1 MTTKDKLTESNQT
14 AKFWE
19 LETPEIMQ
27 TSFNT
32 LRYYKNAQRLVV
44 HLADYWSDKDGGFR
58 MGKGTGL
65 DLASLRRKPD
75 VLKRL
80 IEILQAIEPY

>member
-1 MTTKDKLTESNQT
+1 MTAKDKLTESNQL
-14 AKFWE
+14 AKYWE
-19 LETPEIMQ
+19 METPEVMQ
-27 TSFNT
+27 TGFNT
-32 LRYYKNAQRLVV
+32 LRYYPQAQRLVV
-44 HLADYWSDKDGGFR
+44 HLKDYWSDKDGGFR